1 MRLNHKKKT
10 LINKRKNRKYNL
22 KGGAVANNNSLT
34 NAATEVNYNN
44 LSPSNTSSNNNAGNN
59 NSGNNN
65 STSTTNQESSIPVN
79 NGLGT
84 NTTGNFQN
92 ELDLKNHQLNLEKD
106 KLVRTQQI
114 QELTGPIRKKKLQD
128 IKDTKETIAVLTA
141 EIKVMELN
149 LLPNDRKNIE
159 KQKLLDTLINNCSE
173 LKEKYDEKHEEVLLL
188 SRIIKFMKNIILNNM
203 SALTGGLSDMQKIYK
218 NIDKLDKKDI
228 SNKMKEQKQKIN
240 SAKQNIKNV
249 LNVTGS
255 SNAQL
260 QQAYGSHNNND
271 FMSAL
276 GKYNNSR
283 IALAGKKNQT
293 KIKRKKKKS
302 KQQGG
307 SLKKDMKNDERKI
320 NKEID
325 ELKSNV
331 FYFIKSLDDSSVEAS
346 KFYILI
352 LGYLQ
357 DMIQSIDFIS
367 INSYAHVN
375 NNHKQLKFNQIRDLK
390 TIDEQLQQLLQSLEH
405 SFKTEDFQKID
416 LILNDKQVLLD
427 TVSELI
433 SKQIIRIRTTET
445 SPKNS
450 KLYFALLLETNDLV
464 KSIMSLL
471 ELFKEFN
478 KLNKG

>member
-22 KGGAVANNNSLT
+22 KGGTGAAANNNSLT
-34 NAATEVNYNN
+34 DVANSVNYNN
-44 LSPSNTSSNNNAGNN
+44 LSPYNNSSNNNAGNN
-59 NSGNNN
+59 NAGNNN
-65 STSTTNQESSIPVN
+65 STSTTNHASSIPIN

-92 ELDLKNHQLNLEKD
+92 ELDLKKHNLNLEKD
-106 KLVRTQQI
+106 KLAHIQQI
-114 QELTGPIRKKKLQD
+114 QELTGAIRKKKLQD

-188 SRIIKFMKNIILNNM
+188 SRIIKFMKNIILSNM

-228 SNKMKEQKQKIN
+228 SNKMKEQKQRIN

-249 LNVTGS
+249 LNVKGS

-276 GKYNNSR
+276 GKYNNSSN
-283 IALAGKKNQT
+283 ALAGKKNQT

-302 KQQGG
+302 K
-307 SLKKDMKNDERKI
+307 
-320 NKEID
+320 
-325 ELKSNV
+325 
-331 FYFIKSLDDSSVEAS
+331 
-346 KFYILI
+346 
-352 LGYLQ
+352 
-357 DMIQSIDFIS
+357 
-367 INSYAHVN
+367 
-375 NNHKQLKFNQIRDLK
+375 
-390 TIDEQLQQLLQSLEH
+390 
-405 SFKTEDFQKID
+405 
-416 LILNDKQVLLD
+416 
-427 TVSELI
+427 
-433 SKQIIRIRTTET
+433 
-445 SPKNS
+445 S
-450 KLYFALLLETNDLV
+450 KLT
-464 KSIMSLL
+464 KI
-471 ELFKEFN
+471 
-478 KLNKG
+478 KLIQRKK